1 MRPISRLTS
10 MTGLVVGLAFVA
22 SACSAAVATPSANT
36 APAGAAGVTLAST
49 NDPTLGAYLT
59 GLNGM
64 TLYLYTKDTPD
75 TTVCYGTCATNW
87 PPLTV
92 ASGATIT
99 GPSGATAA
107 FATISR
113 TDGTTQVTYN
123 HWPLYYYAG
132 DSKAGDVKGQNV
144 GTVWFVMP
152 LNGQF
157 SASAASSAASTAPSA
172 AAALTLTST
181 NDPTLGAYLTGLN
194 GMTLYIYTK
203 DTPDVSV
210 CTGTCAT
217 TWPPLTVAAGATI
230 TGPSGATAAFATIT
244 RADGTTQ
251 VTYNH
256 WPLYYYAKDTK
267 AGDTTG
273 QDVGKVW
280 FVMPLNGQ
288 FTAPAPAAS
297 PSATSGY

>member
-1 MRPISRLTS
+1 MRPSSRLTS
-10 MTGLVVGLAFVA
+10 TAGLVVGLAFVA
-22 SACSAAVATPSANT
+22 SACSAAVATPSAST

-132 DSKAGDVKGQNV
+132 DSK
-144 GTVWFVMP
+144 T
-152 LNGQF
+152 
-157 SASAASSAASTAPSA
+157 
-172 AAALTLTST
+172 
-181 NDPTLGAYLTGLN
+181 
-194 GMTLYIYTK
+194 
-203 DTPDVSV
+203 
-210 CTGTCAT
+210 
-217 TWPPLTVAAGATI
+217 
-230 TGPSGATAAFATIT
+230 
-244 RADGTTQ
+244 
-251 VTYNH
+251 
-256 WPLYYYAKDTK
+256 
-267 AGDTTG
+267 GDTTG
-273 QDVGKVW
+273 QDFGKVW

>member
-1 MRPISRLTS
+1 MRPSSRLTS
-10 MTGLVVGLAFVA
+10 MVGLVVGLAFVA
-22 SACSAAVATPSANT
+22 SACSAAVATPSAST
-36 APAGAAGVTLAST
+36 APAGAASLTLAST

-87 PPLTV
+87 PPLMV
-92 ASGATIT
+92 APGATIS

-144 GTVWFVMP
+144 G
-152 LNGQF
+152 Q
-157 SASAASSAASTAPSA
+157 
-172 AAALTLTST
+172 
-181 NDPTLGAYLTGLN
+181 
-194 GMTLYIYTK
+194 I
-203 DTPDVSV
+203 
-210 CTGTCAT
+210 
-217 TWPPLTVAAGATI
+217 
-230 TGPSGATAAFATIT
+230 
-244 RADGTTQ
+244 
-251 VTYNH
+251 
-256 WPLYYYAKDTK
+256 
-267 AGDTTG
+267 
-273 QDVGKVW
+273 W

-288 FTAPAPAAS
+288 FTAPAPAAT
-297 PSATSGY
+297 PVAVPTVSGGY

>member
-1 MRPISRLTS
+1 MHPFETTGAFEAGSTETDPGEASMRPSSRWTS
-10 MTGLVVGLAFVA
+10 MAGLVVGAVFVA
-22 SACSAAVATPSANT
+22 SACSAAVATPAAST
-36 APAGAAGVTLAST
+36 APAGAAGLTLAST

-75 TTVCYGTCATNW
+75 VTVCYGTCATNW

-99 GPSGATAA
+99 GPSDATAA

-123 HWPLYYYAG
+123 HWPLYYSAG

-157 SASAASSAASTAPSA
+157 SAPAASSAASTAPSA
-172 AAALTLTST
+172 
-181 NDPTLGAYLTGLN
+181 
-194 GMTLYIYTK
+194 
-203 DTPDVSV
+203 
-210 CTGTCAT
+210 
-217 TWPPLTVAAGATI
+217 
-230 TGPSGATAAFATIT
+230 
-244 RADGTTQ
+244 
-251 VTYNH
+251 
-256 WPLYYYAKDTK
+256 
-267 AGDTTG
+267 
-273 QDVGKVW
+273 
-280 FVMPLNGQ
+280 
-288 FTAPAPAAS
+288 
-297 PSATSGY
+297 